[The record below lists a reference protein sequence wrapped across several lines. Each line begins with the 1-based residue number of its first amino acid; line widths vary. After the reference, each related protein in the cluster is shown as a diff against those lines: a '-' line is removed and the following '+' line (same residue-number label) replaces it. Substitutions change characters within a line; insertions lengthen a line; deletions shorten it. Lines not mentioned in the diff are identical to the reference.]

1 VKAAQRE
8 ATIVAMGL
16 VIVASIVVVYLLNE
30 SNRREAAAERHTEIS
45 IDRGAHTYVEFC
57 LSCHGAEGLAG
68 EGRQGVPL
76 NTPANMSTDLVLGAE
91 REAIIREV
99 IERGRGEIMPAWAI
113 DQGGPFNDEQINDL
127 VTMIRNGAWDLTAE
141 LDRELH
147 GGVPATPPALP
158 TPDPD
163 SDPGEALF
171 GTYCATCH
179 MSNDYP
185 QGGVVGPDLTGLG
198 AMDQT
203 PQVGVAVEAQAL
215 SDWLHDPQSIQP
227 GTIMP
232 SATSLGLSDDQIDQ
246 LVEYLLN
253 LE

>member
-1 VKAAQRE
+1 MRAAQRE

-16 VIVASIVVVYLLNE
+16 VIVASIVVIYLLNE
-30 SNRREAAAERHTEIS
+30 PSRREAAADRHFVES
-45 IDRGAHTYVEFC
+45 VDRGAHTYVEFC
-57 LSCHGAEGLAG
+57 LSCHGPEGNAG
-68 EGRQGVPL
+68 EGRLGVPL
-76 NTPANMSTDLVLGAE
+76 NTPQNMSDDPAVGPE
-91 REAIIREV
+91 REQIIRTV

-113 DQGGPFNDEQINDL
+113 SEGGPFNQQQIDDL
-127 VTMIRNGAWDLTAE
+127 VNMIRDGAWDLTAE
-141 LDRELH
+141 LDREAH
-147 GGVPATPPALP
+147 GGAFSTPPPPP

-179 MSNDYP
+179 VSNDYP

-198 AMDQT
+198 SMDET
-203 PQVGVAVEAQAL
+203 EVVGIPVEAQAL
-215 SDWLHDPQSIQP
+215 SDWLHDPQSIKP

-232 SATSLGLSDDQIDQ
+232 SAESLGLSDEQIDQ